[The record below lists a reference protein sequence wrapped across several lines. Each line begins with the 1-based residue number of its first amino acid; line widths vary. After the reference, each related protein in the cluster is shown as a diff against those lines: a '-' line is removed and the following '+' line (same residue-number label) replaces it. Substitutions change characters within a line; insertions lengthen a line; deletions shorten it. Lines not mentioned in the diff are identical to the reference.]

1 MEKEGLVPSF
11 QGFPRLGKQDK
22 ELCGVPWAPLSGGS
36 YPYFAPDWLCAPE
49 RGSLSLKFL
58 ICH

>member
-11 QGFPRLGKQDK
+11 QGFLRLGKQDK

-36 YPYFAPDWLCAPE
+36 YPCFAPDWLCAPE
-49 RGSLSLKFL
+49 
-58 ICH
+58 